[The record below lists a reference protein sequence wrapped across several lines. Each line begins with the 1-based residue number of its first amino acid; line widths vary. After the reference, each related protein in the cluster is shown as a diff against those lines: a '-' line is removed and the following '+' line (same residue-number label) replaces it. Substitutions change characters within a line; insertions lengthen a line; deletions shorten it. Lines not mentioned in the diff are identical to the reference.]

1 MSNSNNRTACANCL
15 ILLAG
20 ESPFYIPTKAIPPPT
35 PLSNTIYG
43 AAALDNRPPL
53 KWPIHFILGDAPTLN
68 PKDTTKVQV
77 CKKCH
82 DLYDK
87 GDGTQGDP
95 KDLIPRAPRLSMFSR
110 IPESMQDLSLEERRA
125 LRLAGCPTPAKAKGK
140 NVEALLFPWLYPLGT
155 GMYADGT
162 KGANCRS
169 FKDDMEMKL
178 KSADS
183 RWRDDDEWATW
194 AALKAEGK
202 DGTADLFRPL

>member
-1 MSNSNNRTACANCL
+1 MCLTGPCSIGANLTMLCEDRNSL
-15 ILLAG
+15 IHVILSFNVRHSSCHTNLLCDQ
-20 ESPFYIPTKAIPPPT
+20 SHTKP
-35 PLSNTIYG
+35 
-43 AAALDNRPPL
+43 
-53 KWPIHFILGDAPTLN
+53 
-68 PKDTTKVQV
+68 QV

-82 DLYDK
+82 DLFDK
-87 GDGTQGDP
+87 GDGLQGDP

-110 IPESMQDLSLEERRA
+110 IPREMQDLTLEERRA

-140 NVEALLFPWLYPLGT
+140 TVEALLFPWLYPLNT

-178 KSADS
+178 NSADS

-194 AALKAEGK
+194 AGLKAEGK
-202 DGTADLFRPL
+202 DGTADLFKPL

>member
-1 MSNSNNRTACANCL
+1 MSSSNTRSACANCL

-20 ESPFYIPTKAIPPPT
+20 ETPCYIPNKAIPPPT

-43 AAALDNRPPL
+43 AAALDNRPPQ

-68 PKDTTKVQV
+68 PMDTTKVQV

-87 GDGTQGDP
+87 SDGRQGDP

-110 IPESMQDLSLEERRA
+110 IPESMQELTLQERRA
-125 LRLAGCPTPAKAKGK
+125 LRLAGCPTASKAKGK
-140 NVEALLFPWLYPLGT
+140 TAEALLFPWLYPLGT
-155 GMYADGT
+155 GMFADG
-162 KGANCRS
+162 KGPNCRS

-178 KSADS
+178 KSADP
-183 RWRDDDEWATW
+183 RWRDDDEWPTW

-202 DGTADLFRPL
+202 DGTADLFKPL